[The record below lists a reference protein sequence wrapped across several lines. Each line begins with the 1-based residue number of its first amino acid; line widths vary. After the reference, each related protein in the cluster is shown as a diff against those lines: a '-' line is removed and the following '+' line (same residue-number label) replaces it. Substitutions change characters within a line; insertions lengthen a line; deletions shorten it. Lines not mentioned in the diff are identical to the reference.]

1 MQFFDLN
8 GFTLLIP
15 YKIEMVIYGQRLMKS
30 DRNCPGRVPSIAPAW
45 SIGLALF
52 KLFYSASVMAV
63 KKVIPSDSNSPSKIE
78 NSKSSSIPAQN
89 PIFPNILGKIMASET
104 FTSLI

>member
-1 MQFFDLN
+1 
-8 GFTLLIP
+8 
-15 YKIEMVIYGQRLMKS
+15 MVIYGQMKS
-30 DRNCPGRVPSIAPAW
+30 GWALSIAPVW
-45 SIGLALF
+45 SIDQKEF

-78 NSKSSSIPAQN
+78 NPKSSSISAQN
-89 PIFPNILGKIMASET
+89 PFFPNILGKIMASET